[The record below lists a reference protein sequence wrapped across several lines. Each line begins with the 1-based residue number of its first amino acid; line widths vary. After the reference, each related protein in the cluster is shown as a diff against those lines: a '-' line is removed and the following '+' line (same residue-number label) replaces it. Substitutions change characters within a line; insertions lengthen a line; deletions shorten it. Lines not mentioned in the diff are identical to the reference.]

1 MPPRPP
7 DPRRTSGRRQGGG
20 QGEGASAGAPAG
32 ASAAAP
38 RGGLADARRYSPR
51 GRTVREHADSADPFR
66 PALRVLQ
73 GGAEPAA
80 ARRGARKTAETGR
93 ATPGGGGRAGSA
105 SRAGSAR
112 RPVPRRPVRPKRP
125 PRLGEP
131 QRRLRFGTVLAL
143 ALFTLIALRLV
154 ELQLTD
160 AKTYAAQGLSD
171 RLHEVPLPAPRGAI
185 YDRTGAA
192 LVHSVEARYVYGDPG
207 QVEDPQRAAE
217 ALSPLLGVPVS
228 ELVAKLRPHKREDGT
243 EVRFE
248 YLARGV
254 DIATGD
260 RITAMNLAGVRV
272 RRDERRD
279 VPGHD
284 LAANLVGFPNRE
296 LTGLA
301 GLEAAYDDV
310 LRGVDG
316 MRVFETG
323 DGKLAQEIPGGY
335 RQETPARPG
344 TSLQLTVDRD
354 LQYEIQNILANR
366 MRDRKAYF
374 GAAVVLDV
382 RTGEVLA
389 QASYP
394 SYDAADP
401 FNAPTSA
408 RIDAAT
414 QIVVDPGSVAKV
426 ITLSAALQEGVVRPD
441 STVPVSPRIRKGDT
455 EFEDDHPFPAGTRI
469 TLPAIL
475 AYSSNVGTI
484 TIAQELGAQ
493 RLYEYQRGFG
503 LGKPTGEGLPGEASG
518 LVQPP
523 DRWSGS
529 SYGSIPVGHGIAV
542 TPLQMAA
549 IYATI
554 ANNGVWVQPPLLKAK
569 IAADGATA
577 PCPPAGTRRV
587 LSAENATALRGMLEA
602 VVTLDGA
609 TGRSAAISGYRVAGK
624 IASFVGMAPAEA
636 PRYVIAVFAHTPAGT
651 GGAVAGPAFRDMMG
665 FTLGYYQVPP
675 STTPAPTFTVSG

>member
-1 MPPRPP
+1 
-7 DPRRTSGRRQGGG
+7 
-20 QGEGASAGAPAG
+20 
-32 ASAAAP
+32 
-38 RGGLADARRYSPR
+38 
-51 GRTVREHADSADPFR
+51 
-66 PALRVLQ
+66 
-73 GGAEPAA
+73 
-80 ARRGARKTAETGR
+80 
-93 ATPGGGGRAGSA
+93 
-105 SRAGSAR
+105 
-112 RPVPRRPVRPKRP
+112 VRPKRP

-284 LAANLVGFPNRE
+284 LAANLVGFTNRE

-554 ANNGVWVQPPLLKAK
+554 ANNGVWVQPHLLKAK

-624 IASFVGMAPAEA
+624 TGTGLRVVDGRYVAGNIASFVGMAPAEA

>member
-1 MPPRPP
+1 M
-7 DPRRTSGRRQGGG
+7 
-20 QGEGASAGAPAG
+20 
-32 ASAAAP
+32 
-38 RGGLADARRYSPR
+38 
-51 GRTVREHADSADPFR
+51 
-66 PALRVLQ
+66 
-73 GGAEPAA
+73 
-80 ARRGARKTAETGR
+80 RK
-93 ATPGGGGRAGSA
+93 
-105 SRAGSAR
+105 
-112 RPVPRRPVRPKRP
+112 PKRP

-131 QRRLRFGTVLAL
+131 IRRLRISTVLAL
-143 ALFTLIALRLV
+143 ALFAVISLRLV

-160 AKTYAAQGLSD
+160 AKAYAAQGLSD

-185 YDRTGAA
+185 FDRTGAT
-192 LVHSVEARYVYGDPG
+192 LVHSIEARYVYGDPG
-207 QVEDPQRAAE
+207 QVEDPQRTAE

-228 ELVAKLRPHKREDGT
+228 ELAGKLRPHKREDGT
-243 EVRFE
+243 DVRFE

-260 RITAMNLAGVRV
+260 RVTALNLAGVRV

-284 LAANLVGFPNRE
+284 LGANLFGFTNRD

-301 GLEAAYDDV
+301 GLEAAYDDL

-316 MRVFETG
+316 KRVFETG

-335 RQETPARPG
+335 RLEQPARPG
-344 TSLQLTVDRD
+344 TSLQLTIDRD

-366 MRDRKAYF
+366 MRERKAYF
-374 GAAVVLDV
+374 GSAVVLDV
-382 RTGEVLA
+382 HSGEVLA

-394 SYDAADP
+394 TYDAADP
-401 FNAPTSA
+401 FNSAPSA
-408 RIDAAT
+408 RADAAT
-414 QIVVDPGSVAKV
+414 QVVVDPGSVAKV
-426 ITLSAALQEGVVRPD
+426 ITLGAALQEGVVRPD
-441 STVPVSPRIRKGDT
+441 STVPVGPTIQKGDT
-455 EFEDDHPFPAGTRI
+455 RFEDEHPFPAGTRI

-484 TIAQELGAQ
+484 TVAQELGAQ
-493 RLYEYQRGFG
+493 RLYDYQLKFG

-554 ANNGVWVQPPLLKAK
+554 ANDGVWVQPHLLKAT
-569 IAADGATA
+569 IAPDGTTTPRPGAS
-577 PCPPAGTRRV
+577 TRQV
-587 LSAENATALRGMLEA
+587 LSADNAAALRQMLEA

-609 TGRSAAISGYRVAGK
+609 TGRSAAVSGYRVAGK
-624 IASFVGMAPAEA
+624 TGTGLRVIDDRYVAGNVVSFIGMAPAEA
-636 PRYVIAVFAHTPAGT
+636 PRYVIAIFAHTPAGT

-675 STTPAPTFTVSG
+675 STTVSPKFTVTG

>member
-93 ATPGGGGRAGSA
+93 ATPGGGGRAGSTSQA
-105 SRAGSAR
+105 AARPARRPARQPVQGRPAAR

-154 ELQLTD
+154 EVQ
-160 AKTYAAQGLSD
+160 
-171 RLHEVPLPAPRGAI
+171 
-185 YDRTGAA
+185 
-192 LVHSVEARYVYGDPG
+192 
-207 QVEDPQRAAE
+207 QRAAE

-284 LAANLVGFPNRE
+284 LAANLVGFTNRE

-503 LGKPTGEGLPGEASG
+503 LGKPTGEGLSGEASG

-554 ANNGVWVQPPLLKAK
+554 ANNGVWVQPHLLKAK

-624 IASFVGMAPAEA
+624 TGTGLRVVDGRYVAGNIASFVGMAPAEA